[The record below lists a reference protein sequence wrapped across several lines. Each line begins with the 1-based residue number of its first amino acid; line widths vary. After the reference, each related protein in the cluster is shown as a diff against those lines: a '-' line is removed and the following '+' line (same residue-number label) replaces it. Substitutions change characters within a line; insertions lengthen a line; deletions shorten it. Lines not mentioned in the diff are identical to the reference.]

1 MMRHTAVVVGRQA
14 LFFATLR
21 LLVGGNDVAVPVRQL
36 GGGVISDDTV
46 PQLDGARFAVDRDVV
61 GHRGQIGD
69 ASGGGDRSPGGALA
83 KCLQIG
89 RASCRERGCQNGK
102 ITVVAVDFQKQSA
115 TKPRPSQTSAT

>member
-1 MMRHTAVVVGRQA
+1 MIALDGRVGADRRQVGDGMMRHTAVVVGRQA

-69 ASGGGDRSPGGALA
+69 ASGGVE
-83 KCLQIG
+83 IG
-89 RASCRERGCQNGK
+89 RAARRGKVCRY
-102 ITVVAVDFQKQSA
+102 V
-115 TKPRPSQTSAT
+115 